1 MIFFLFITRVDD
13 MSWIF
18 MGKKSDDAS
27 FDLQWLE
34 NQGFNFF
41 ISKNLFFNPFLLT
54 TAIK

>member
-18 MGKKSDDAS
+18 MEKKSDDAS

-34 NQGFNFF
+34 NQGFSFF